1 MKFSTLILLLSFSIS
16 TVAQNSNIEQLLVEI
31 NEAQGSDLVDK
42 TLQLA
47 NAYYR
52 LGEYEQ
58 AKAAGHKVMELAPGL
73 GMDRQ
78 MQEAQDLVVRCEQI
92 TALKNSQAKSDPM
105 GSMVIALQLSDL
117 FYKNGEFDKARQM
130 AAESYKYAYQFDN
143 KSFMATALN
152 REARATLKKDKPSKE
167 EEEEARR
174 KLRTS
179 LKIINDHKVINP
191 LLKNDNLVNLEELG
205 KNFVDAEEFAE
216 ANESFKTVMDSVN
229 THFRIWSYE
238 GKHRKNGKRDSGWQ
252 GAVFLAPRDSI
263 KKGLPEDLYEKIV
276 QLKQIRLAKELIAPL
291 PPPSSAGKDVNLMV
305 EQVTNELKDLWPK
318 ELQEIQSD
326 FEKNESR
333 IGQLAPG
340 DVKKELLQATYKN
353 KYDSLMHLHILDS
366 INLEKQ
372 ELSIRQHEAEMERQK
387 ARRSFMMTGSGSTLL
402 LSLFLFLG
410 FTRQKK
416 HNRLLTLKNTEIK
429 LAQERSEELL
439 LNILPAQVADELKQY
454 GESKAHR
461 FDNVSVLFSD
471 FIDFTRIAETLPPET
486 LVKELDYCFKAFD
499 RIISK
504 HSLEKIKTIGD
515 AYMCAGGLNPSL
527 GNQTSGIVQAAREMQ
542 QFLHQWKEEK
552 KARWEPFFEARI
564 GIHTGPVVA
573 GVVGMK
579 KYAYD
584 IWGDTVNIASRME
597 LSSEPGKINISGETF
612 KQLNGEFSCS
622 YRGKIKPKNKAEIDM
637 YFVEVS
643 G

>member
-1 MKFSTLILLLSFSIS
+1 MKFSTLIIFISFSLCI
-16 TVAQNSNIEQLLVEI
+16 VAQNSNIEQLQKEI
-31 NEAQGSDLVDK
+31 NEAQGPDLVDK
-42 TLQLA
+42 ILQLA
-47 NAYYR
+47 NAYYG
-52 LGEYEQ
+52 LGDYEQ
-58 AKAAGHKVMELAPGL
+58 ANAAGHKVLELAPGL
-73 GMDRQ
+73 GLHQQ
-78 MQEAQDLVVRCEQI
+78 MRDGQNLVIRCEQI
-92 TALKNSQAKSDPM
+92 IALQNSRAKSDPM
-105 GSMVIALQLSDL
+105 GSMAIALQLSDL
-117 FYKNGEFDKARQM
+117 FYKNREYDKAAEM
-130 AAESYKYAYQFDN
+130 AAESYNYAYQFDN

-167 EEEEARR
+167 EMDEARR

-191 LLKNDNLVNLEELG
+191 ILKNDNLVNLEELG
-205 KNFVDAEEFAE
+205 KNFVDAAEFAE
-216 ANESFKTVMDSVN
+216 VTESVKTVMDSVN
-229 THFRIWSYE
+229 THIRKWTYE
-238 GKHRKNGKRDSGWQ
+238 GKQRNNGKRDSGWQ
-252 GAVFLAPRDSI
+252 TTVFFGPPDSI
-263 KKGLPEDLYEKIV
+263 KKGLPEDFYEKIV
-276 QLKQIRLAKELIAPL
+276 QLKQTRLAKELIAPL
-291 PPPSSAGKDVNLMV
+291 PPPSSAGQDVPLMV

-318 ELQEIQSD
+318 ELLEIQSD

-402 LSLFLFLG
+402 LSLFLFVG

-416 HNRLLTLKNTEIK
+416 HNRLLSLKNVEIK
-429 LAQERSEELL
+429 LAQERSDELL
-439 LNILPAQVADELKQY
+439 LNILPAQVADELKQF

-471 FIDFTRIAETLPPET
+471 FIDFTRIAETLSPET

-515 AYMCAGGLNPSL
+515 AYMCAGGLNPDL
-527 GNQTSGIVQAAREMQ
+527 GNQTSEIVQAAIEMQ

-552 KARWEPFFEARI
+552 EARGEQYFEARI

-597 LSSEPGKINISGETF
+597 LSSEPGKINISGETYH
-612 KQLNGEFSCS
+612 QLKEGFSCT

-637 YFVEVS
+637 YFVEDAN
-643 G
+643 

>member
-1 MKFSTLILLLSFSIS
+1 MKFRTLIIFISFAICAD
-16 TVAQNSNIEQLLVEI
+16 AQNSNIEQLQRET
-31 NEAQGSDLVDK
+31 NEAQGPDLVDK
-42 TLQLA
+42 SLQLA
-47 NAYYR
+47 QAYYK
-52 LGEYEQ
+52 LGEYE
-58 AKAAGHKVMELAPGL
+58 KASTAGRKVLELAPGL
-73 GMDRQ
+73 EMHGQ

-92 TALKNSQAKSDPM
+92 LALQNSKAKSDPM

-117 FYKNGEFDKARQM
+117 FYKNGEFEKAREM

-152 REARATLKKDKPSKE
+152 REAQATLKKDQRTKE

-179 LKIINDHKVINP
+179 LKILKDHKVVNP
-191 LLKNDNLVNLEELG
+191 LLKNDNLVTLEDLG
-205 KNFVDAEEFAE
+205 KNFVNAEEFAE
-216 ANESFKTVMDSVN
+216 ANESFKSVMDSVN
-229 THFRIWSYE
+229 THFRIWSFE
-238 GKHRKNGKRDSGWQ
+238 GKHRKNGRRDSGWQ
-252 GAVFLAPRDSI
+252 NNVYFSPDSI
-263 KKGLPEDLYEKIV
+263 KKGLPEDLYDKII

-291 PPPSSAGKDVNLMV
+291 PPPAPAGKDVNLVV

-318 ELQEIQSD
+318 ELEEIQSD
-326 FEKNESR
+326 FEQNESR
-333 IGQLAPG
+333 IGKLEPVE
-340 DVKKELLQATYKN
+340 VKKELLQATYKN

-372 ELSIRQHEAEMERQK
+372 ELSIRKHEAEMERQK
-387 ARRSFMMTGSGSTLL
+387 ARRSLMMTGSGSTLL
-402 LSLFLFLG
+402 LSIFLFLG

-416 HNRLLTLKNTEIK
+416 HNRMLTLKNDEIK

-461 FDNVSVLFSD
+461 YDQVSVLFSD
-471 FIDFTRIAETLPPET
+471 FIDFTRIAETMPPEI

-504 HSLEKIKTIGD
+504 YSLEKIKTIGD

-527 GNQTSGIVQAAREMQ
+527 GNQVPEIVQAAIEMQ
-542 QFLHQWKEEK
+542 EFLHRWKEEK
-552 KARWEPFFEARI
+552 IGRGEPFFEARI

-612 KQLNGEFSCS
+612 KQLKGGISCS